1 MHTQFLHWIL
11 WKIFERP
18 GWEGMAWYGTVWH
31 GTTWSMVC
39 RVSKTALILCRFH
52 ATSLPVNVANDFLIN
67 RHWVWGFL
75 SSTATAAAK
84 CVATC
89 DRQLQ
94 RLPQQQLARSS
105 WGWVEVDWFKNASH
119 VYIFIYRKV
128 LTPQAKTCER
138 SAIDIR
144 HVGTD
149 KLTGWQALAM
159 ERERLKT
166 ADLELRIGIYM
177 GQQEKTVDLELS
189 IEIPA

>member
-1 MHTQFLHWIL
+1 MHQTHTQFLHWIL

-31 GTTWSMVC
+31 GTTWSV
-39 RVSKTALILCRFH
+39 VSTVSETALILCRFH
-52 ATSLPVNVANDFLIN
+52 ATSSPVNVANDYLIN

-119 VYIFIYRKV
+119 VYIYLSQSVNSSGRDVWKV
-128 LTPQAKTCER
+128 TNWCTTRWDWQVDSLTSSGNGKKEQ
-138 SAIDIR
+138 
-144 HVGTD
+144 
-149 KLTGWQALAM
+149 KLQILNLG
-159 ERERLKT
+159 
-166 ADLELRIGIYM
+166 LEFTWESKKK
-177 GQQEKTVDLELS
+177 Q
-189 IEIPA
+189 